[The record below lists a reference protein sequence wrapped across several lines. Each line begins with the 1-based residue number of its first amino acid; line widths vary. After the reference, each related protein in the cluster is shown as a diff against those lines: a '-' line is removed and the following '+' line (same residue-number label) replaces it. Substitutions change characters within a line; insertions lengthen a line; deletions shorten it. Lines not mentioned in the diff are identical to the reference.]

1 MTKRCPE
8 CRYKMEQHGII
19 ENNDVYY
26 CDVCGVYLSYPLE
39 EDDGEELLYASED
52 EDKVP
57 CSFCSEP
64 IGTVKEVY
72 EDETVDYEVANGEP
86 VCISC
91 YKDWIQEWKNDLDMH
106 YTPFHAESFRADEEF
121 YREYPAKYYQTDE
134 QEGVFFLPD
143 PNDPSDGS
151 YWVVHGEDALTKE
164 QSQKNVFGAEAGK
177 YHITWKDGKKGV
189 TFDFEGGDDMHF
201 DDTWTDLFW
210 DASNP
215 QVTESSKKKRRWFG
229 AEESA
234 DDWYGLKKANI
245 WVWDVSPH
253 GKEWNYTDGEGT
265 MIYIDG
271 SNGAIYNRFQRPLP
285 LDEAEAYL
293 KRKGIPYGRVYRNGE
308 WDSVQFTHPKEECY
322 KHDWSKDYHIEDAR
336 YEGDDGTGGVVFGQR
351 CNYVLCDAVRQ
362 GHVGGKVH
370 WDMAAEE
377 MMAEDFHAP
386 YQPNQTMSNYDT
398 QSLAYSNTVTGDFT
412 TDSLKFGYGVRRAD
426 WGLDV
431 NWGEQNME
439 DEEETYGKIEW
450 NDSRYS
456 PEMLKAKRMKNR
468 YVPPNMNIEK
478 VDGRKYLFL
487 DFDNTVRHTVPDP
500 QPDEPLR
507 RRPPHK
513 AFEVVMI
520 DGVAERVRSWQDAG
534 YFIVGLTNQSNI
546 ESGFNTNQDVVDAIK
561 ETLNQLGMQFPVYYA
576 SHKNPKLPDY
586 VLRKPRTGMI
596 DAAFRDFGSP
606 DYTYTV
612 MVGDDWEGADSGMAR
627 NAGVNFIGVLPFIG
641 MDVDEAQHE
650 MYMMH
655 EDGQRLEL
663 LNPDDLIFTFAEEY
677 DRKMNTHSAESSYSS
692 STSMKS
698 GISMIG
704 GKMNMGLLLGAVGGF
719 LLGWN
724 APALMSGMKV
734 KKEATGMTEQGLA
747 NQGFMEDWV
756 GGEGGQGDVEQAN
769 AQEPAPLKYD
779 YNPLASGDAMAY
791 DPQTRP
797 PSAF

>member
-1 MTKRCPE
+1 
-8 CRYKMEQHGII
+8 MEQHGII

-121 YREYPAKYYQTDE
+121 YGEYPAKYYQTDE

-336 YEGDDGTGGVVFGQR
+336 YEGDDGTGGAVFGQR
-351 CNYVLCDAVRQ
+351 CNNVGCDAVRR

-370 WDMAAEE
+370 WDMAAEGQTIDFKVNWWLNHIIE
-377 MMAEDFHAP
+377 DVFKEFKIKTWSSNWGGRLNNWYDDILESKPDFDDDVSIMKRRYRCSFNGKGKCFEIPKAMMSDSSIKYVSDNDYGLWSYFPTEDTKDKVKAYQEKLRKKYNLPIDLWIGETRHDEEYGNEPSLVMGVSLDLLRYRNTAEDFNAVVIAP
-386 YQPNQTMSNYDT
+386 EKPKGAVERAMMNHYLLKEGELR
-398 QSLAYSNTVTGDFT
+398 LALEVLENEVQLGIISEREAHKRLQKIIE
-412 TDSLKFGYGVRRAD
+412 SH
-426 WGLDV
+426 
-431 NWGEQNME
+431 ME
-439 DEEETYGKIEW
+439 
-450 NDSRYS
+450 SRYS
-456 PEMLKAKRMKNR
+456 ETTASTA
-468 YVPPNMNIEK
+468 
-478 VDGRKYLFL
+478 GRKTLTSGVFMLISVASLWRAVTVTENDYLFP
-487 DFDNTVRHTVPDP
+487 N
-500 QPDEPLR
+500 E
-507 RRPPHK
+507 K
-513 AFEVVMI
+513 KWM
-520 DGVAERVRSWQDAG
+520 S
-534 YFIVGLTNQSNI
+534 IVGSA
-546 ESGFNTNQDVVDAIK
+546 AIG
-561 ETLNQLGMQFPVYYA
+561 LGILA
-576 SHKNPKLPDY
+576 LKGDSIL
-586 VLRKPRTGMI
+586 
-596 DAAFRDFGSP
+596 AA
-606 DYTYTV
+606 V
-612 MVGDDWEGADSGMAR
+612 
-627 NAGVNFIGVLPFIG
+627 
-641 MDVDEAQHE
+641 
-650 MYMMH
+650 
-655 EDGQRLEL
+655 
-663 LNPDDLIFTFAEEY
+663 EE
-677 DRKMNTHSAESSYSS
+677 
-692 STSMKS
+692 
-698 GISMIG
+698 
-704 GKMNMGLLLGAVGGF
+704 
-719 LLGWN
+719 
-724 APALMSGMKV
+724 
-734 KKEATGMTEQGLA
+734 
-747 NQGFMEDWV
+747 
-756 GGEGGQGDVEQAN
+756 
-769 AQEPAPLKYD
+769 
-779 YNPLASGDAMAY
+779 
-791 DPQTRP
+791 
-797 PSAF
+797 